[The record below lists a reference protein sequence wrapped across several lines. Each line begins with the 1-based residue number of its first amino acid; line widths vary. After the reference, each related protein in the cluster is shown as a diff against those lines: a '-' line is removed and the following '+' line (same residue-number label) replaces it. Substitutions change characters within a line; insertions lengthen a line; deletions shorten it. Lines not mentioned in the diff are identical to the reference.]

1 MRTKTISIIY
11 LAMQTPALKSEVQM
25 LWNYFNYKREFKE
38 LSAQRLYTMYMLYS
52 DVWNKFQWGRIFFN
66 QI

>member
-1 MRTKTISIIY
+1 MSTKTISIIY

-38 LSAQRLYTMYMLYS
+38 LSAQRLYTMYMLLF
-52 DVWNKFQWGRIFFN
+52 WCIK
-66 QI
+66 QISMRKNLL

>member
-1 MRTKTISIIY
+1 MCMSTKTISIIY

-38 LSAQRLYTMYMLYS
+38 LSAQRLYTMYKLYS
-52 DVWNKFQWGRIFFN
+52 DV
-66 QI
+66 

>member
-1 MRTKTISIIY
+1 MKKVIFLYKSIVMCMSTKTISIIY

-52 DVWNKFQWGRIFFN
+52 DV
-66 QI
+66 

>member
-1 MRTKTISIIY
+1 MSTKTISIIY

-38 LSAQRLYTMYMLYS
+38 LSAQRLYTMYKLYS